1 MDDAV
6 NKGYR
11 ELEDKVKE
19 YNPNLNTTRLR
30 AAFDF
35 AVKAHGNQK
44 RKDGSPFV
52 THPIM
57 AAIITAEMG
66 LDEDAI
72 IACLLHDCIED
83 TDVTHEDIS

>member
-72 IACLLHDCIED
+72 IACQLLDCMRYGCN
-83 TDVTHEDIS
+83 S